1 MRPVRSRCGPVQP
14 LVDVVQLLAEVA
26 PHVEPP
32 VAHEHGLAELCAV
45 RAQERRLPAVDV
57 AIVPRLAPGVHVREE
72 ARVRLVVA
80 IEVRVRHHGQH
91 RVVRARF
98 ACNGDEVL
106 VSLDFLVLNCNR
118 FPTVYFIILTM
129 L

>member
-1 MRPVRSRCGPVQP
+1 VWPVRSRRGPVQS

-32 VAHEHGLAELCAV
+32 VAHEHGLAELGAV

-57 AIVPRLAPGVHVREE
+57 TIVPGLAPGVHVREE

-80 IEVRVRHHGQH
+80 IEVCVRHHGQN
-91 RVVRARF
+91 RVVRARL
-98 ACNGDEVL
+98 ACNVDE
-106 VSLDFLVLNCNR
+106 
-118 FPTVYFIILTM
+118 M
-129 L
+129 LAYTQSSIF